1 MTSQSVRAWQFRAP
15 ALHGVKKMYVT
26 QYYPGSQA
34 VASEEGR
41 PADPLDK
48 KRGDREWNKPVRSVG
63 FTRDV

>member
-1 MTSQSVRAWQFRAP
+1 MTSQSVRAWQFCAP

-41 PADPLDK
+41 PADRPSTKKEETESGINPLDPL
-48 KRGDREWNKPVRSVG
+48 D
-63 FTRDV
+63 